1 MNFNYIQL
9 FQLFHY
15 LFYDLNIMFH
25 LKINELPH
33 LKVSLEFGS
42 ESWKSVLFCRE
53 STAYDER
60 WEGARLG
67 CSEAVSFLGVDE
79 AAPLTALGRDL

>member
-1 MNFNYIQL
+1 M
-9 FQLFHY
+9 
-15 LFYDLNIMFH
+15 
-25 LKINELPH
+25 
-33 LKVSLEFGS
+33 
-42 ESWKSVLFCRE
+42 LFCRE
-53 STAYDER
+53 GTAYDER

>member
-1 MNFNYIQL
+1 MNFHYVQL
-9 FQLFHY
+9 YHN
-15 LFYDLNIMFH
+15 LFYDFNIMFH
-25 LKINELPH
+25 LKINDLPH
-33 LKVSLEFGS
+33 LIVSLEFGS
-42 ESWKSVLFCRE
+42 ESCKSVLFCRE

>member
-1 MNFNYIQL
+1 MRFHYI
-9 FQLFHY
+9 QLFHY

>member
-1 MNFNYIQL
+1 
-9 FQLFHY
+9 
-15 LFYDLNIMFH
+15 MFH
-25 LKINELPH
+25 LKINDLPH
-33 LKVSLEFGS
+33 LIVSLEFGS
-42 ESWKSVLFCRE
+42 ESCKSVLFCRE

>member
-1 MNFNYIQL
+1 MRFHYI
-9 FQLFHY
+9 QLFHY

-33 LKVSLEFGS
+33 LKVSLEFGR

-79 AAPLTALGRDL
+79 AAPLTALGWDL

>member
-15 LFYDLNIMFH
+15 LFYDLN
-25 LKINELPH
+25 

-42 ESWKSVLFCRE
+42 ESCKSVLFCRE